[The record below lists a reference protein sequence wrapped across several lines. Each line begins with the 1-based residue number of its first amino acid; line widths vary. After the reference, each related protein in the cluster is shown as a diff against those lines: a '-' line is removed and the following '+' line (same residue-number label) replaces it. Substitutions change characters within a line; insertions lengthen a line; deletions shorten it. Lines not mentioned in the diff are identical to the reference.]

1 MTSVGKRTIKRRD
14 SIKTVPPFFRFLPA
28 VTAFAFPFAFYLM
41 AEQIGFNQSLQRI
54 IADFALIEL
63 NLAGHLPVLS
73 Y

>member
-1 MTSVGKRTIKRRD
+1 LGNGQQKRRD
-14 SIKTVPPFFRFLPA
+14 SIKTVPPFFRFLPV
-28 VTAFAFPFAFYLM
+28 VTAFAFPFALYLV